1 MSGVRGENTDNK
13 QQTFQTRHQS
23 FTCYLHIYIYTMHRN
38 TLVCMLSLACAGL
51 HVCSH
56 VQYAEQLS
64 DDHCSVLVKELL
76 VRNHKGLKGLDSPFA
91 WYRYNPYS
99 QHTHARSHTQT
110 RAHPQLLEIWR
121 ERGTETERW
130 GEDGTHILLTGSHKS
145 QTAAWQDYVVK

>member
-23 FTCYLHIYIYTMHRN
+23 FTCYLHIYIYIYTMHRN

-110 RAHPQLLEIWR
+110 RAHPQLLEI
-121 ERGTETERW
+121 
-130 GEDGTHILLTGSHKS
+130 
-145 QTAAWQDYVVK
+145 